1 MASIVAR
8 RGVEY
13 KEELLLLKAMG
24 KGKDWSEMM
33 VDIKE
38 HKLFGRYLRKNRPR
52 KKSSS
57 KSGKIA
63 KDVQR

>member
-1 MASIVAR
+1 M
-8 RGVEY
+8 EY

-24 KGKDWSEMM
+24 KGKDWSKMM

-38 HKLFGRYLRKNRPR
+38 HKLLFGRYLRKKIGLA